1 MNQFTQTGFVKAGKI
16 TLLLGPMFSGK
27 SSLLLNEIDKAT
39 IAKIPCCIVRPK
51 TDTREFFTHS
61 KWEYRSFDSYNV
73 ADLKDVPAAQ
83 YDVICIDEGQFFD
96 SLLQSIEWVK
106 MGKRVFIS
114 ALNGDRHQTEWKA
127 TQEMIPLVDEIVF
140 LKAVCS
146 KCGSYE
152 AAFSYK
158 VNDTSAD
165 QVDIG
170 GSAESFIALCRD
182 CLQIENAKRESE
194 RNQYQFEDFSNVACA
209 QTEK

>member
-1 MNQFTQTGFVKAGKI
+1 MKNIKTGKI

-51 TDTREFFTHS
+51 KDTREFFTHS

-73 ADLKDVPAAQ
+73 ANLKDVPAAQ
-83 YDVICIDEGQFFD
+83 YDVICIDEGQFFE
-96 SLLQSIEWVK
+96 SLVYSLEWVK

-127 TQEMIPLVDEIVF
+127 TQEMIPLVDDIIF

-146 KCGSYE
+146 KCGSYD

-158 VNDTSAD
+158 VNDNSAA

-170 GSAESFIALCRD
+170 GSEESFIALCRD
-182 CLQIENAKRESE
+182 CLQIENAERENE
-194 RNQYQFEDFSNVACA
+194 RNQYKFEEFSSVVYD

>member
-1 MNQFTQTGFVKAGKI
+1 MKIGKI

-27 SSLLLNEIDKAT
+27 SSILLSEIDKAS

-61 KWEYRSFDSYNV
+61 KMNSRECDNYNV
-73 ADLKDVPAAQ
+73 DDLNDVPCEK
-83 YDVICIDEGQFFD
+83 YEVVCIDEGQFFK
-96 SLLQSIEWVK
+96 SLNKTLEWASQ
-106 MGKRVFIS
+106 GKRVFIS
-114 ALNGDRHQTEWKA
+114 ALNGDRHQKEWKI

-152 AAFSYK
+152 ASFSYK
-158 VNDTSAD
+158 LHDTSIS

-170 GSAESFIALCRD
+170 GSAESFIALCRG
-182 CLQIENAKRESE
+182 CLIARQNNPGK
-194 RNQYQFEDFSNVACA
+194 FL
-209 QTEK
+209 